1 MKFALVNPDWNFE
14 GSIYFGCQEPHYPLE
29 LLFAF
34 DKIKEAGHEPL
45 LIDAQ
50 VDKLSIRDA
59 KARLDRFNPDYLV
72 IPTAPSYL
80 FWRCPPPELRVP
92 QQWFAALEGRAVKV
106 AIGPHASATPGP
118 TLRKL
123 NCDVVF
129 RGEPDEVIPLL
140 PSRPCLI
147 TDLWTGVET
156 FFVPG
161 SEILTAANAHDV
173 VECLRN
179 TSAQEAR
186 AIGSAMRQRALRDH
200 TYSLRAQE
208 FEKIV
213 SCPGT
218 PAQAAERDLPSMVTL
233 LT

>member
-92 QQWFAALEGRAVKV
+92 QQWFAALEAGQSKW
-106 AIGPHASATPGP
+106 P
-118 TLRKL
+118 
-123 NCDVVF
+123 
-129 RGEPDEVIPLL
+129 
-140 PSRPCLI
+140 
-147 TDLWTGVET
+147 
-156 FFVPG
+156 
-161 SEILTAANAHDV
+161 
-173 VECLRN
+173 
-179 TSAQEAR
+179 
-186 AIGSAMRQRALRDH
+186 
-200 TYSLRAQE
+200 
-208 FEKIV
+208 
-213 SCPGT
+213 
-218 PAQAAERDLPSMVTL
+218 
-233 LT
+233 